1 MGARHSRSRVDAP
14 AHARQDAG
22 VTDAA
27 TRRAP
32 SAQELVTQ
40 LGLEPHP
47 EGGYF
52 RETYRDAL
60 ALSALPQRFS
70 GPRSASTA
78 IYYLLERG
86 DMSALHRIHSDEV
99 WHHYLGATLTVHVLH
114 PASEHA
120 PARYEALRLG
130 KDLAAGERPQAVVPA
145 GSWFG
150 ARLEPTEGRA
160 TNARD
165 ADRAYGDADTDFVL
179 VGCTVA
185 PGFDFRDFELAQRD
199 ALLAQF
205 PEHQALVRAM
215 TRAH

>member
-1 MGARHSRSRVDAP
+1 
-14 AHARQDAG
+14 

-60 ALSALPQRFS
+60 ALSGLPQRFS

-145 GSWFG
+145 GAWFG
-150 ARLEPTEGRA
+150 ARLEPSAGTGGQARHA
-160 TNARD
+160 PDADQGCRD
-165 ADRAYGDADTDFVL
+165 ADANFVL

-199 ALLAQF
+199 ALLPQF
-205 PEHQALVRAM
+205 PEHEALVRAM
-215 TRAH
+215 TRAL

>member
-1 MGARHSRSRVDAP
+1 M
-14 AHARQDAG
+14 
-22 VTDAA
+22 TDAA

-114 PASEHA
+114 PASEDA

-145 GSWFG
+145 GAWFG
-150 ARLEPTEGRA
+150 ARLEPSEGTGGQTPHA
-160 TNARD
+160 PNADQGCR
-165 ADRAYGDADTDFVL
+165 DADTDFVL

-205 PEHQALVRAM
+205 PQHQALVRAM